1 MKSSS
6 EYGKVSM
13 VMIMRKIPLFLLTV
27 LLLVVLSACGEG
39 TDNGQTKE
47 EVDGA
52 NDSGEKLV
60 DYPQLSTEVA
70 DNEEVVV
77 MNTTLGPIKIKLF
90 PDIAPKTVE
99 NFLTHAKEGYYDGVI
114 FHRVMDEFMIQ
125 GGDPTGT
132 GAGGESIYGDSFED
146 EFSEAV
152 FHFRGALAMA
162 NAGPS
167 TNGSQFFIVQKT
179 GVDDA
184 QLHQEKP
191 LVYSDE
197 ILKAYEEMGGTP
209 YLDHAHTVFG
219 QVIEGMDTVDKIA
232 KAEAKETRPVEDII
246 IESIEIL
253 TEK

>member
-1 MKSSS
+1 
-6 EYGKVSM
+6 
-13 VMIMRKIPLFLLTV
+13 MRKIGFLLLTV
-27 LLLVVLSACGEG
+27 LLLVVLSACGKG
-39 TDNGQTKE
+39 TDKEQTKE
-47 EVDGA
+47 VDG
-52 NDSGEKLV
+52 
-60 DYPQLSTEVA
+60 YPQLSTEVA

-77 MNTTLGPIKIKLF
+77 MNTTLGQIKVKLF

-132 GAGGESIYGDSFED
+132 GRGGESIYGDSFED
-146 EFSEAV
+146 EFSDSV

-162 NAGPS
+162 NAGPNS
-167 TNGSQFFIVQKT
+167 NGSQFFIVQKT
-179 GVDDA
+179 EVDEA
-184 QLHQEKP
+184 ALNQKKP

-197 ILKAYEEMGGTP
+197 IREAYESMGGTP
-209 YLDHAHTVFG
+209 HLDHSHTVFG

-232 KAEAKETRPVEDII
+232 KAKAKETRPVEDII

>member
-1 MKSSS
+1 
-6 EYGKVSM
+6 M
-13 VMIMRKIPLFLLTV
+13 VMTMRKIPLLLLTG
-27 LLLVVLSACGEG
+27 LLLVILSACGKG
-39 TDNGQTKE
+39 TDEEPKEVNGTK
-47 EVDGA
+47 
-52 NDSGEKLV
+52 DSGENLT

-77 MNTTLGPIKIKLF
+77 INTTLGSIKIKLF
-90 PDIAPKTVE
+90 PEIAPKTVE
-99 NFLTHAKEGYYDGVI
+99 NFLTHAEDGYYDGVI

-125 GGDPTGT
+125 GGDPSGT

-146 EFSEAV
+146 EFSDSV
-152 FHFRGALAMA
+152 FHFRGALSMA
-162 NAGPS
+162 NAGPN

-179 GVDDA
+179 EVEEAHLD
-184 QLHQEKP
+184 QEKS

-197 ILKAYEEMGGTP
+197 VREAYEDMGGTP
-209 YLDHAHTVFG
+209 HLDHGHTVFG

-232 KAEAKETRPVEDII
+232 KAEANETRPIEEII

>member
-1 MKSSS
+1 
-6 EYGKVSM
+6 M
-13 VMIMRKIPLFLLTV
+13 VMIMRKIPLLLLTV
-27 LLLVVLSACGEG
+27 LLLVVLSACGKG
-39 TDNGQTKE
+39 TDNGQTND
-47 EVDGA
+47 VNGA
-52 NDSGEKLV
+52 NDPEEKLV
-60 DYPQLSTEVA
+60 DYPQLSSKVA

-77 MNTTLGPIKIKLF
+77 MNTTLGSIKIKLF

-146 EFSEAV
+146 EFSDSV

-162 NAGPS
+162 NAGKN

-179 GVDDA
+179 VVDDA
-184 QLHQEKP
+184 SLHQEKE
-191 LVYSDE
+191 LVYTDE
-197 ILKAYEEMGGTP
+197 ILQAYEEMGGTP
-209 YLDHAHTVFG
+209 HLDHAHTVFG

-232 KAEAKETRPVEDII
+232 KAEANETRPIEEIV

>member
-1 MKSSS
+1 
-6 EYGKVSM
+6 M
-13 VMIMRKIPLFLLTV
+13 VMIMRKIPLLLLTV
-27 LLLVVLSACGEG
+27 LLLVVLSACGTG
-39 TDNGQTKE
+39 SDNGQTN
-47 EVDGA
+47 EVNGA
-52 NDSGEKLV
+52 NDSEEKLI
-60 DYPQLSTEVA
+60 DYPQLSTKVA

-90 PDIAPKTVE
+90 PEIAPKTVE
-99 NFLTHAKEGYYDGVI
+99 NFLTHAKEGYYEGVI

-146 EFSEAV
+146 EFSDSV

-162 NAGPS
+162 NAGRN

-179 GVDDA
+179 GVDEASLNQDK
-184 QLHQEKP
+184 E
-191 LVYSDE
+191 LVYTDE
-197 ILKAYEEMGGTP
+197 IRQAYEEMGGTP
-209 YLDHAHTVFG
+209 HLDHSHTVFG

-232 KAEAKETRPVEDII
+232 KAEANQTRPIEEIV

-253 TEK
+253 TGK